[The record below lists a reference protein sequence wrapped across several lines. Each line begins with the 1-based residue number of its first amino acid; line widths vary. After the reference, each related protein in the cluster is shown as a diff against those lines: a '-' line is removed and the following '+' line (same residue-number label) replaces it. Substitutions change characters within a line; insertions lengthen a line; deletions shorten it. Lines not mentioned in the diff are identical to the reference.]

1 MNRKELIKDLQI
13 IDILLKELVGRTKN
27 QQKQIKKI
35 RELSKLPK
43 TVHNK
48 ARLTNYL
55 RNGTNSF
62 IGHPLYVY
70 SILKP
75 KGIVQRMKLIFLFFL
90 LFLLSI

>member
-55 RNGTNSF
+55 RNGT
-62 IGHPLYVY
+62 
-70 SILKP
+70 K
-75 KGIVQRMKLIFLFFL
+75 
-90 LFLLSI
+90 